1 LRGKLA
7 ALKERISD
15 LEDELSDEREKSVK
29 AIAAAKLEAAGATGD
44 SAATRAKI
52 HDLEIELAS
61 TREEVTTLEDEIKS
75 SQEAVEYAENWARMN
90 DKRAQGAEEF
100 LITLKVEIAELK
112 RALVLAKSQPHDDG
126 TAELQKLLDEC
137 HETCKSQLAEL
148 NELRSERDKLMA
160 RPEPKM
166 ADPNV
171 GSTTV
176 NFDLGDEPTFE
187 MPEIPKRPEPEPV
200 EPIRSAPSP
209 TSKPTVVYDVEESME
224 RRYGSRVEIA
234 TTYDTEVE
242 DEPSEDGEQEE
253 EPGYLEETEEILEIV
268 EYDSDGNEIIVE
280 SRALAPGESVDESVL
295 DDEPEKEPEQPV
307 ARRSGLWGRFGGAV
321 DDIME

>member
-1 LRGKLA
+1 
-7 ALKERISD
+7 
-15 LEDELSDEREKSVK
+15 
-29 AIAAAKLEAAGATGD
+29 
-44 SAATRAKI
+44 
-52 HDLEIELAS
+52 
-61 TREEVTTLEDEIKS
+61 
-75 SQEAVEYAENWARMN
+75 
-90 DKRAQGAEEF
+90 
-100 LITLKVEIAELK
+100 
-112 RALVLAKSQPHDDG
+112 
-126 TAELQKLLDEC
+126 
-137 HETCKSQLAEL
+137 
-148 NELRSERDKLMA
+148 
-160 RPEPKM
+160 
-166 ADPNV
+166 
-171 GSTTV
+171 
-176 NFDLGDEPTFE
+176 
-187 MPEIPKRPEPEPV
+187 
-200 EPIRSAPSP
+200 
-209 TSKPTVVYDVEESME
+209 ME